1 MDFWKDA
8 KAALATVAPL
18 LGTAIGGPLGGT
30 AANIIVS
37 TLGLAPDTTPQQ
49 AAAAVVG
56 ASPEQLIAL
65 QKADQAFAAQMA
77 QLNLDAAKLTI
88 GDKAD
93 ARAREIAV
101 RDRTPAVLAFVLTA
115 GFFGLLAVM
124 VFHDV
129 PEGSSTLLN
138 IMLGALGSSF
148 GMMVSYYYGS
158 SAQPAPVR
166 K

>member
-30 AANIIVS
+30 AANIIVGA
-37 TLGLAPDTTPQQ
+37 LGLAPDTTPQQ

-101 RDRTPAVLAFVLTA
+101 RDRTPAVLAFVLTT

-158 SAQPAPVR
+158 SAQPAPVQ